1 VISMSSRILK
11 HYRFGLTFAWINRN
25 LRSRRKAINKIMTLY
40 KKFGLVSNGCSLCR
54 NNNFTLICEG
64 DRYGFDLKKQ
74 FCNECGLIQT
84 YPALSREFH
93 EEFYS
98 YHYRPLYLKS
108 KIVDYQSV
116 VKEQNDKA
124 KKYLDYFMNNG
135 LSEQLADL
143 SIIEIGCSSG
153 GTIEALKTA
162 AKSVQGCDL
171 DIEAVKFAQD
181 NFKLNVEVGMYPS
194 SLPDG
199 PKLFILS
206 HILEHVFNPLE
217 TLKEIRLLMNTG
229 DYLFIAVP
237 GINGVSD
244 GDYKNDLRRYFH
256 LAHVTDFTSTTLT
269 NVTNYAGFNV
279 TNIDQDINGLF
290 SADEASNWRK
300 NKQDSINNI
309 QLIEETYRGN
319 FPHL

>member
-1 VISMSSRILK
+1 MSDKVLK
-11 HYRFGLTFAWINRN
+11 HFRFGPTFARINRS
-25 LRSRRKAINKIMTLY
+25 LRSRRKAISNIMTLY
-40 KKFGLVSNGCSLCR
+40 KKYGLVNDGCNLCKSND
-54 NNNFTLICEG
+54 FTLVSEG
-64 DRYGFDLKKQ
+64 DRYGFDLQKQ
-74 FCNECGLIQT
+74 FCNQCGLIQT

-108 KIVDYQSV
+108 KSVDYEDV
-116 VKEQNDKA
+116 IKEQNDKA
-124 KKYLDYFMNNG
+124 KKYLDYFFNNG
-135 LSEQLADL
+135 LSEKLADL

-153 GTIEALKTA
+153 GTINALKTA

-171 DIEAVKFAQD
+171 DVEAIKFAK
-181 NFKLNVEVGMYPS
+181 NKFKLNVEVGMYPS
-194 SLPDG
+194 SIPDG

-206 HILEHVFNPLE
+206 HMLEHVFNPLE

-237 GINGVSD
+237 GINGVAK

-256 LAHVTDFTSTTLT
+256 IAHVTDFTSSTLV
-269 NVTNYAGFNV
+269 NVTNYAGFKV
-279 TNIDQDINGLF
+279 TNIDQEINGLF
-290 SADEASNWRK
+290 VADEVSNWRK
-300 NKQDSINNI
+300 NKQDSIDNI
-309 QLIEETYRGN
+309 LSIEKTYKGI

>member
-1 VISMSSRILK
+1 MSNRVLK
-11 HYRFGLTFAWINRN
+11 HYRFGLAFAWVNRT
-25 LRSRRKAINKIMTLY
+25 LRSRYKKINEIMILY
-40 KKFGLVSNGCSLCR
+40 KKFGLVSSGCSLCESK
-54 NNNFTLICEG
+54 NFTLLSEG

-84 YPALSREFH
+84 YPAVSREFH

-108 KIVDYQSV
+108 ETVDYEDV
-116 VKEQNDKA
+116 IKEQNDKA
-124 KKYLDYFMNNG
+124 KKYLDYFLNNG
-135 LSEQLADL
+135 LSEKLADL

-153 GTIEALKTA
+153 GTISALKKA

-171 DIEAVKFAQD
+171 DVEAIKFAQD
-181 NFKLNVEVGMYPS
+181 NFKLDVEVGMYPS
-194 SLPDG
+194 TLPNG
-199 PKLFILS
+199 PRLFILS
-206 HILEHVFNPLE
+206 HVLEHVYNPLE

-237 GINGVSD
+237 GINAVAK

-256 LAHVTDFTSTTLT
+256 IAHVSDFTISTLT
-269 NVTNYAGFNV
+269 NVANYAGFKV
-279 TNIDQDINGLF
+279 TNIDQEINGLF
-290 SADEASNWRK
+290 VADEVSNWRK
-300 NKQDSINNI
+300 NKQDSIDNI
-309 QLIEETYRGN
+309 LSIEKTYKGI

>member
-1 VISMSSRILK
+1 MSNRILK
-11 HYRFGLTFAWINRN
+11 HYRFGMTFAWINRN

-40 KKFGLVSNGCSLCR
+40 KKFGLVSDGCSLCK
-54 NNNFTLICEG
+54 NNNFTLISEG
-64 DRYGFDLKKQ
+64 DRYGFDLNKQ
-74 FCNECGLIQT
+74 FCNQCGLIQT
-84 YPALSREFH
+84 YPALSRKFH
-93 EEFYS
+93 GEFYS

-153 GTIEALKTA
+153 GTIDALRTV

-181 NFKLNVEVGMYPS
+181 KFNIKVEVGMYPS

-199 PKLFILS
+199 TRLFILS
-206 HILEHVFNPLE
+206 HVLEHVFNPLE
-217 TLKEIRLLMNTG
+217 TLKETRLLMNTG

-237 GINGVSD
+237 GINGVAE

-256 LAHVTDFTSTTLT
+256 IAHVTDFTSTTLE
-269 NVTNYAGFNV
+269 NVTNCAGFKAL
-279 TNIDQDINGLF
+279 NIDDEINGLF
-290 SADEASNWRK
+290 IADEISNWKK

-309 QLIEETYRGN
+309 QLIEKTYQGN

>member
-1 VISMSSRILK
+1 MSNRILK
-11 HYRFGLTFAWINRN
+11 HFRFGPTFARINRT
-25 LRSRRKAINKIMTLY
+25 LRSRRKAISKIMTLY
-40 KKFGLVSNGCSLCR
+40 KKYGLVSDGCSLCES
-54 NNNFTLICEG
+54 NNFTLVSEG

-84 YPALSREFH
+84 YPAVSREFH

-108 KIVDYQSV
+108 EAVDYDDV
-116 VKEQNDKA
+116 IKEQSDKA
-124 KKYLDYFMNNG
+124 KKYLDYFINNG
-135 LSEQLADL
+135 LSEKLIDL

-153 GTIEALKTA
+153 GTINGIKKAV
-162 AKSVQGCDL
+162 KSVQGCDL
-171 DIEAVKFAQD
+171 DVEAIKFAK
-181 NFKLNVEVGMYPS
+181 NKFELNAEVGMYPS

-206 HILEHVFNPLE
+206 HMLEHVFNPLK

-229 DYLFIAVP
+229 DYLFITVP
-237 GINGVSD
+237 GINGVAE

-256 LAHVTDFTSTTLT
+256 IAHVTDFTRSTLM
-269 NVTNYAGFNV
+269 NVANYAGFKV
-279 TNIDQDINGLF
+279 TNIDQEINGLF
-290 SADEASNWRK
+290 VADEISYWRK

-309 QLIEETYRGN
+309 RSIEKTYKGI